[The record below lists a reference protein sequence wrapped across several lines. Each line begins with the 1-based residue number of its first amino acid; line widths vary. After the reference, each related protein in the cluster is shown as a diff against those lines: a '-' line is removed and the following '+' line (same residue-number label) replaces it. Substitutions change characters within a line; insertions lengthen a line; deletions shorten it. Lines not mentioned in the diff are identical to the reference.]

1 MLKRLALTI
10 AILFIPTLAK
20 ADSFGNFIFQN
31 GQFSTIN
38 NVPSTDTPVGID
50 NAGDVL
56 MAENNGTIMVNG
68 NSVTSLNIPGEIT
81 VLPLAISPDGTV
93 LGRAITFTSIYFTQS
108 NGTVTFYPT
117 TPGFLNGLNDHGQFV
132 GTSFD
137 GQMNFIYDSKTGA
150 ITNVANS
157 AYLVTINDQGTV
169 LGRSAGPAR
178 NSFLYN
184 AGVLTT
190 LALPTG
196 CVATGMNDNGTVVGD
211 CLNGSGFLDQSG
223 TFSYLD
229 YSALNNGDKFDTFLS
244 GINDSGEIV
253 GSFANVPEPG
263 SLLLLSAGI
272 TALALAISL
281 KNSLA

>member
-1 MLKRLALTI
+1 MLKRLALII
-10 AILFIPTLAK
+10 AILFVPALAK
-20 ADSFGNFIFQN
+20 ADSFGNFTFQN
-31 GQFSTIN
+31 GRFSSID

-56 MAENNGTIMVNG
+56 MAENNGTVIVNG
-68 NSVTSLNIPGEIT
+68 NTVTSLNIPGEIT

-93 LGRAITFTSIYFTQS
+93 LGRAINFTSTYFTQS
-108 NGTVTFYPT
+108 HGTVTFYPT
-117 TPGFLNGLNDHGQFV
+117 TPGFLTGLNDNSQFV

-137 GQMNFIYDSKTGA
+137 GQTNFIYDSKTGA

-169 LGRSAGPAR
+169 LGRSAGPTR

-184 AGVLTT
+184 AGVFTT

-196 CVATGMNDNGTVVGD
+196 CVATAMNDNGTTVGD
-211 CLNGSGFLDQSG
+211 CLNGSGFVDQNG
-223 TFSYLD
+223 TISYLD
-229 YSALNNGDKFDTFLS
+229 YSAPNNGDKFDTFLT

-263 SLLLLSAGI
+263 SLLLLGAGI
-272 TALALAISL
+272 TALALAVSL
-281 KNSLA
+281 KNNLT